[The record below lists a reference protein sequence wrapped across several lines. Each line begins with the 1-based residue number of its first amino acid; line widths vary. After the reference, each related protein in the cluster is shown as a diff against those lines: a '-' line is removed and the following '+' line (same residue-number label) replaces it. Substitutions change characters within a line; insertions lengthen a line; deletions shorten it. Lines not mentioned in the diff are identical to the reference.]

1 MAKIVPNCLGLL
13 GVDQVL
19 VTGVQRLRLELGHLK
34 ESMRKDE
41 LLSLLLTY
49 RCVTPGVGCSGIT
62 FKVLKTLW
70 SNVSSQDL
78 RVLFFLDLKRGL
90 HTMKV
95 SLK

>member
-1 MAKIVPNCLGLL
+1 MKARCDLLAEIVSNGLGLL

-62 FKVLKTLW
+62 FKVLKTLR
-70 SNVSSQDL
+70 SNASSQNL
-78 RVLFFLDLKRGL
+78 SVLFLFDL
-90 HTMKV
+90 
-95 SLK
+95 